1 MQKIRLL
8 ILSEYPIVR
17 SALRHLLS
25 SGQEIEVVGEADN
38 QQTAEQAIHR
48 LRPDVVLLETTEGSE
63 PRIPELTEKAR
74 HSRKPAFVVLTN
86 QSNVHLVRTMLK
98 AGVTG
103 YVLKR
108 STEAEL
114 LSAVRSAA
122 RGLKFLDPGLVD
134 VVALE
139 VPGWAVRRAEGAPVL
154 SRREFEV
161 LTHLVQGETGP
172 DIARDLH
179 VSVKTV
185 ETYRSRIYEKLDL
198 HSRADLVRHAASIGL
213 VSIKRLPKVGT

>member
-8 ILSEYPIVR
+8 IFSKYPIVR
-17 SALRHLLS
+17 SGLRHLLS
-25 SGQEIEVVGEADN
+25 SGQEIEVVGEAESL
-38 QQTAEQAIHR
+38 QKVEQTIQR
-48 LRPDVVLLETTEGSE
+48 LRPDVVLLETPEGSE
-63 PRIPELTEKAR
+63 PRISELTEKAR

-86 QSNVHLVRTMLK
+86 QSNIHLVRTMLK

-103 YVLKR
+103 YVLKQ

-114 LSAVRSAA
+114 LSALRSAA

-134 VVALE
+134 IVALE
-139 VPGWAVRRAEGAPVL
+139 VPGWARRRTDGGHVL
-154 SRREFEV
+154 SKREFEV

-172 DIARDLH
+172 DIAQDLH

-198 HSRADLVRHAASIGL
+198 HSRADLVRYATSIGL